1 MSLPSFST
9 AAPMSVNVWRCLP
22 RCNLAPVCPYIWT
35 VQRTKSPGCFLLLL
49 FLIIYLCIYFWLH
62 WVLVAWTF
70 SSCSE
75 RGLARTWVSCIDRP
89 TLNHWTPREVPHSC
103 FKIEETETHGGQMT
117 FAQSHTQMPGR
128 PGCPLFWQNS
138 QNLDVLICFSFNKEP
153 ALLI

>member
-1 MSLPSFST
+1 MSMYGDTFPDVTWPLCALAYVLFRGPKVL
-9 AAPMSVNVWRCLP
+9 AAFF
-22 RCNLAPVCPYIWT
+22 YYY
-35 VQRTKSPGCFLLLL
+35 

-89 TLNHWTPREVPHSC
+89 ILNHWTPREVPYSR

-117 FAQSHTQMPGR
+117 FAQSHTQIPGR

-138 QNLDVLICFSFNKEP
+138 QNFDVLICFSFNKKP